1 MEILEIVVLEKE
13 EFDAY
18 LELVQAALK
27 LLQKHENACNLTK
40 KGGAKNVR

>member
-1 MEILEIVVLEKE
+1 MQIVLLEKE

-27 LLQKHENACNLTK
+27 LLQKHKDACATTK
-40 KGGAKNVR
+40 KRGAKNVR

>member
-1 MEILEIVVLEKE
+1 MKSLEIVLLEKE

-27 LLQKHENACNLTK
+27 LLRKHEEACRRLK
-40 KGGAKNVR
+40 DERHER

>member
-1 MEILEIVVLEKE
+1 MMRNVLLEKE

-27 LLQKHENACNLTK
+27 LLQKHEKDCSPIK
-40 KGGAKNVR
+40 KKEAKK

>member
-1 MEILEIVVLEKE
+1 LQIVLLEKE

-27 LLQKHENACNLTK
+27 LLKKHEEACSVAK

>member
-1 MEILEIVVLEKE
+1 MPFVLLEKE

-27 LLQKHENACNLTK
+27 LLQKHAEACSVAK